1 MQIDQFFKM
10 EVAHE
15 NRPAF
20 EFQKGQIARENRPL
34 SEKGGHPR
42 N

>member
-1 MQIDQFFKM
+1 MKLDQFLKM

-20 EFQKGQIARENRPL
+20 KFQKEQIARENRPL
-34 SEKGGHPR
+34 SKKGGHP
-42 N
+42 